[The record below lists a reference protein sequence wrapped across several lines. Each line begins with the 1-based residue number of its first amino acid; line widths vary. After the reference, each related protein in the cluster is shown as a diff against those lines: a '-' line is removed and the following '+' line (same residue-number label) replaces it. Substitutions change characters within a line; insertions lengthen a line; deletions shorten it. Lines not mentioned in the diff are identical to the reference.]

1 MLRSLLK
8 EYSYVC
14 ANRDERAPSA
24 IPQRH
29 AKLILAKALSH
40 ACSLP
45 DSCDSNPLA
54 ISEDNLDSTRA

>member
-1 MLRSLLK
+1 MLRPLLK

-29 AKLILAKALSH
+29 AKLILAKALSPV
-40 ACSLP
+40 CLLP
-45 DSCDSNPLA
+45 DSCGTNPPA
-54 ISEDNLDSTRA
+54 INEDNLDSTCA